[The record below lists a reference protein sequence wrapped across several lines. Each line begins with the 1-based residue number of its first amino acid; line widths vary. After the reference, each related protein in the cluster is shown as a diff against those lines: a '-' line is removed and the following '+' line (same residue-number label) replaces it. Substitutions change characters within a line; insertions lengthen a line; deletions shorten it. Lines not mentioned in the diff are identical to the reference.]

1 MKSLMLDSNNNLVV
15 SSELMIV
22 EGIEALKQD
31 INNRLKMIQ
40 GENIFNLKDGV
51 PYFEVMQNNNIQNLK
66 NIILQELKE
75 DKRIRS
81 IEVMDFKVN
90 NNQNLNVELK
100 ITTKEGDVF
109 YV

>member
-51 PYFEVMQNNNIQNLK
+51 PYFEVMQNNNIQNL
-66 NIILQELKE
+66 
-75 DKRIRS
+75 
-81 IEVMDFKVN
+81 
-90 NNQNLNVELK
+90 NVELK

>member
-15 SSELMIV
+15 SSELIIV

-31 INNRLKMIQ
+31 INNRLKMIK
-40 GENIFNLKDGV
+40 GENIFNLEDGV

-100 ITTKEGDVF
+100 ITTKEGVVF